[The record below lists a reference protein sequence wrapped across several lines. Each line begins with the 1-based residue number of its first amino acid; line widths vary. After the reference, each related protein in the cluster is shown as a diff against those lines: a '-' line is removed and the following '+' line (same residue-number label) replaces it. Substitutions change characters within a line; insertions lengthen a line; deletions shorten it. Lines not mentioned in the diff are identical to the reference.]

1 MFGFGSILLFGAYNV
16 IRQNQRV
23 IQQHADRARALEAR
37 LASALE
43 AEIELLKA
51 EAEAE
56 AEAARCKAGA
66 DAAAAT
72 CEAERVEASEA
83 AAAAERGAE
92 RLRAEAAG
100 RKLAFDRL
108 QAEAAKATRTARSLE
123 AGAAAAKKKN
133 TQLQK
138 DDAKKTL
145 AEAQALESRRRSHRR
160 MTAPL
165 RDAPHRL
172 AIVVPFRDDGG
183 ADKLSQGIG
192 RSRNLDEFGRYMCA
206 FVDVPFDV
214 VVVEQ
219 SPDGAFNKGSLF
231 NVGYQLTKASHD
243 YMVLHDVDQVPER
256 RENAYAWRDEPTLL
270 LGATSQWQYKVS
282 SNESHVVGGAFQI
295 SHAEYAD
302 VGGYSNVFEGWGME
316 DHNMG
321 WRVRK
326 HMGYGKLDGD
336 IGRYTALAH
345 ERVKG
350 LDRTEAFG
358 RNAGNAERDLSRGV
372 DDVRFA
378 ALAETATPCG
388 DECAGIATE
397 ALCAS
402 ARANATALDSI
413 FAAVAA
419 HDRTGAKPGDVAA
432 ARDALA
438 AIRADAGARQR
449 CAWREG
455 RCVSKA
461 SVRRA
466 LVRLD
471 PPAPADPPR

>member
-1 MFGFGSILLFGAYNV
+1 MRKRVKDVLVFGFGSILLFGAYNV

-23 IQQHADRARALEAR
+23 IEQHADRARALEAR
-37 LASALE
+37 LGRALE

-56 AEAARCKAGA
+56 AEAARFKAGA

-72 CEAERVEASEA
+72 CEAERVAD
-83 AAAAERGAE
+83 AAAAERE
-92 RLRAEAAG
+92 RLRAEQLQ
-100 RKLAFDRL
+100 KLAFDRL
-108 QAEAAKATRTARSLE
+108 QAEAAAATRTARSLE
-123 AGAAAAKKKN
+123 AGAAAAKKKIA
-133 TQLQK
+133 QLQK

-192 RSRNLDEFGRYMCA
+192 RSRNLDEFGKYMCA

-243 YMVLHDVDQVPER
+243 YMVLQDVDQVPER
-256 RENAYAWRDEPTLL
+256 RDNAYAWRDEPTLL
-270 LGATSQWQYKVS
+270 LGSTSQWQYGPS
-282 SNESHVVGGAFQI
+282 PNSNIVGGAFQI
-295 SHAEYAD
+295 SHAEYSD
-302 VGGYSNVFEGWGME
+302 VGGYSNLFVGWGME

-326 HMGYGKLDGD
+326 HMGYGKLDGPV
-336 IGRYTALAH
+336 GRYTALAH
-345 ERVKG
+345 TRVMG
-350 LDRTEAFG
+350 LDLTEQYG
-358 RNAGNAERDLSRGV
+358 RNAENAERDLSRGV
-372 DDVRFA
+372 DEIRFT

-402 ARANATALDSI
+402 ARAATALDSI

-438 AIRADAGARQR
+438 AIRADAGARRR
-449 CAWREG
+449 CAWQEG

-461 SVRRA
+461 ACTA

-471 PPAPADPPR
+471 PPAPASR